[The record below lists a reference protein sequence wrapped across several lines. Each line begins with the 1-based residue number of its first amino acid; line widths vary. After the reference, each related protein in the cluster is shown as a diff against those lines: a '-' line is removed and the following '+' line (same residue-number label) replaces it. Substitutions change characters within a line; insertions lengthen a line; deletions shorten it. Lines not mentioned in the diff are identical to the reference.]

1 MNSKSVLSRIA
12 KMLSLSDETPIQAK
26 TEDGKI
32 LQSSNF
38 DVNDDIVE
46 IGADGKTTPLADG
59 EYTITFTTPEGVE
72 STQVVTATD
81 GKISELS
88 TPEEE
93 AADESGEEEMD
104 DAMPTDVTMSDAGT
118 TTDPTKGDTQ
128 NRKDI
133 NKVPGSKVA
142 DTMLAKDY
150 IEAPKGTSSK
160 EPAHALPNTTDE
172 DPRNSIGSDT
182 DDKKDP
188 IISLSYRITELEKAL
203 TAIHAKLAEAKTD
216 EETDTKE
223 EEPTVAKLDGA
234 PVDETMSKVN
244 LSGIHKPTTNKV
256 GNSQNS
262 FLSKLYN

>member
-26 TEDGKI
+26 TEDGTI

-46 IGADGKTTPLADG
+46 IGADGKSTPLADG

-81 GKISELS
+81 GKISEIS

-93 AADESGEEEMD
+93 AADESGEEEMEGE
-104 DAMPTDVTMSDAGT
+104 MPTDVAMSDAGT
-118 TTDPTKGDTQ
+118 QSDPTKGDTL

-133 NKVPGSKVA
+133 SSVPGAKIA
-142 DTMLAKDY
+142 DTKLAKDNM
-150 IEAPKGTSSK
+150 

-172 DPRNSIGSDT
+172 DPRNRVGPDT
-182 DDKKDP
+182 DDSKDP

-203 TAIHAKLAEAKTD
+203 TLIHAKLAEAKDDTEMQD
-216 EETDTKE
+216 DTKE
-223 EEPTVAKLDGA
+223 EEPMVAKLDGA